1 MRRGALV
8 AAWLS
13 LALCA
18 GESAGASSKTVSY
31 TVATPDGS
39 LTLPATFVVPVNP
52 TPAPAVVV
60 LHGSGGVDGRGAYH
74 AEVLHRHGIATLEVD
89 MWTPRGLKGGPQGRP
104 RRLRETYPDAFGAL
118 RFLAQQ
124 AEIDPQRIGIM
135 GFSWGG
141 GLALATASASLV
153 QEFTDGALRFAA
165 HAPFYPVC
173 WGFLRT
179 AADFR
184 LTGAPVRIFAGERDD
199 YEEPDTCRTLV
210 ERLPPE
216 SRPSVTLTIYPGAT
230 HAWDT
235 RSGAVNFFDPNAALG
250 KGGRVRFFPD
260 GKVADR
266 SRNEAA
272 EFFARAFAVTP
283 STKP

>member
-18 GESAGASSKTVSY
+18 QASAGASTRTITY
-31 TVATPDGS
+31 TAATPDGS
-39 LTLPATFVVPVNP
+39 LTLPATFVVPP
-52 TPAPAVVV
+52 GATPAPAVVV

-74 AEVLHRHGIATLEVD
+74 AEALHRLGIATLEVD
-89 MWTPRGLKGGPQGRP
+89 MWTPRGFKGGPQSRP

-124 AEIDPQRIGIM
+124 PEIDPQRIGIM

-141 GLALATASASLV
+141 GLALATASAGLV
-153 QEFTDGALRFAA
+153 QEFTGGALRFAA

-173 WGFLRT
+173 WSFLKT
-179 AADFR
+179 AADFK

-216 SRPSVTLTIYPGAT
+216 SRPSVMLTIYPGAT

-260 GKVADR
+260 GKLADR
-266 SRNEAA
+266 SRREAA
-272 EFFARAFAVTP
+272 AFFADALAVTP
-283 STKP
+283 PTKP